1 MAIPIRLLAG
11 INSDIQ
17 VDLIA
22 QSIDIAVDRGASAFP
37 TPNNILQRFAIDTNI
52 PSIKVEVNGILVDD
66 EGVDIGD
73 VSTTEPILSSTP
85 MRTAINFGA
94 MFPNNAYNNFLSS
107 KGTRNVLRENYGETT
122 SFSFSTTQNVRKSS
136 TNSIVKLTIPSG
148 SNYSVKNWTGQ
159 QEILTRLQVG
169 LKFTGAHIVGTTGPL
184 TVASALSSGGTAIT
198 ISANNEQDYGP
209 NYRLRKGDRVVKSDG
224 TFLGVVNT
232 TTLNTVT
239 FDDPLINAIST
250 NDELYINS
258 QCFNHRNEFVGYVDS
273 VFDDTTVAQGDTAIW
288 TVTLV
293 GSNQNEILNGT
304 QISINSNSSRQLE
317 TLLQNTFLKFI
328 PSYWLEDV
336 SKSPY
341 GQRFPNGDI
350 QSIRLE
356 FDTVTIYTTAPSIT
370 YLANRFRNRGQIG
383 IIHSKFYD
391 AIINVPIGNVFT
403 TVGVNPAVEI
413 AEQVKAALTLS
424 GNISYLGVNEAGGKT
439 LADAFTVTRSG
450 PVVIVEQNY
459 IPDISLEHPN
469 PLSQSLIDNFETQ
482 VFQSQNASSSASRKS
497 AGDKVQDLVGLVSN
511 ADKSVDL
518 FRGIQIPYDSLITSS
533 GLTGVAR
540 NFFLTFGEIDPQEK
554 GSVANTRA
562 ASALMNEFL
571 FDADGN
577 TNPNEDGKKN
587 VLDKLLDK
595 EIVDDVQSL
604 VGFLVQGVKDVFITL
619 GTGAH
624 GNDGGIRIIP
634 EKLHVRYD
642 AGNNYYAY
650 SLVLLASDFVI
661 GV

>member
-11 INSDIQ
+11 VNSDIQ
-17 VDLIA
+17 VDLVA

-73 VSTTEPILSSTP
+73 VSATEPILSSTP
-85 MRTAINFGA
+85 MRTAINVGA
-94 MFPNNAYNNFLSS
+94 MFPNTAYSS
-107 KGTRNVLRENYGETT
+107 FNKPVNVLNSYIIQTFTLPLFTFKT
-122 SFSFSTTQNVRKSS
+122 SQNARKSS
-136 TNSIVKLTIPSG
+136 TSSVSALTIPTG
-148 SNYSVKNWTGQ
+148 QYNVKNWDGQ
-159 QEILTRLQVG
+159 QEIITRTNIG
-169 LKFTGAHIVGTTGPL
+169 LKFTGAHIVGATGPL
-184 TVASALSSGGTAIT
+184 TVASTLSSGGAAIT
-198 ISANNEQDYGP
+198 ISTANETEYGP
-209 NYRLRKGDRVVKSDG
+209 NFRLRKGDRVVKSDG
-224 TFLGVVNT
+224 TFLGIVNT

-239 FDDPLINAIST
+239 FDSALTNAISA
-250 NDELYINS
+250 NDELYINP

-273 VFDDTTVAQGDTAIW
+273 VFDDTAITKGDVAQWSINFTGAI
-288 TVTLV
+288 
-293 GSNQNEILNGT
+293 QNEIVANTDITVNGH
-304 QISINSNSSRQLE
+304 SNQLE
-317 TLLQNTFLKFI
+317 DLLDGQVIRFI

-336 SKSPY
+336 SNTPY
-341 GQRFPNGDI
+341 GRRFIDGKI
-350 QSIRLE
+350 QGIRLE
-356 FDTVTIYTTAPSIT
+356 FDTTTAYTTAPSIT
-370 YLANRFRNRGQIG
+370 RIAQRFRARGRLG
-383 IIHSKFYD
+383 IAVSSFYD

-403 TVGVNPAVEI
+403 TTGVNPAVKI
-413 AEQVKAALTLS
+413 AEQVESALTLS
-424 GNISYLGVNEAGGKT
+424 GNITYLGVNDAGDKT

-450 PVVIVEQNY
+450 PVVIVEQDY
-459 IPDISLEHPN
+459 IPDTSLRHPN
-469 PLSQSLIDNFETQ
+469 PLSQSLIDNFKTQ

-533 GLTGVAR
+533 GLTVVAR

-577 TNPNEDGKKN
+577 TNSNEDGKKN
-587 VLDKLLDK
+587 ILDRLIDK
-595 EIVDDVQSL
+595 TIPDDVQSL
-604 VGFLVQGVKDVFITL
+604 VGFLVQGAKDVFVTL
-619 GTGAH
+619 GTDAH